1 MASRAKRVTTSART
15 IGDVRTRRDR
25 APRVIP
31 RRRRFVHIQAQI
43 ETDQRIV
50 GGDSHTID
58 DTTGAE
64 RQDARHRGAGQ
75 I

>member
-1 MASRAKRVTTSART
+1 VTTSALT
-15 IGDVRTRRDR
+15 IGDVRARRDR

-31 RRRRFVHIQAQI
+31 QRRRIVQIQAQM

-50 GGDSHTID
+50 GGDSHTTD
-58 DTTGAE
+58 HTTGEE
-64 RQDARHRGAGQ
+64 RQDARHRGSGQ

>member
-1 MASRAKRVTTSART
+1 VTTSALT

-31 RRRRFVHIQAQI
+31 RRRRVVPIQAQL

-50 GGDSHTID
+50 AGDSHTTD
-58 DTTGAE
+58 HTAEEE

>member
-31 RRRRFVHIQAQI
+31 PRRRFVRIQAQI

-64 RQDARHRGAGQ
+64 RQGARHRGAGQ
-75 I
+75 V

>member
-31 RRRRFVHIQAQI
+31 RRRCFAHIEAQI

-75 I
+75 V